1 MGADNEEVMNI
12 LASSALFRQVEVG
25 CWWRRITT
33 VSRSVELH
41 YFVTLWT
48 EAHQVSLSITD
59 SRSLLKLMSIESVM
73 AVALN
78 NLSMCQ

>member
-1 MGADNEEVMNI
+1 MKKNVSNNVTYQTDHVFMGADNEEVMNI

-41 YFVTLWT
+41 
-48 EAHQVSLSITD
+48 
-59 SRSLLKLMSIESVM
+59 
-73 AVALN
+73 
-78 NLSMCQ
+78 